1 MSEDNPIDSNLLKR
15 MMMGEFSSQSS
26 HDEHTKG
33 NKRQKNNVLDLHF
46 NKLYPSKSFLSPNE
60 KLNLQLE
67 AVDEFI
73 KSSKKNS
80 VRSVYI
86 IVGKGEG
93 VLKRKVSEYLDSLKI
108 QYSLISDPP
117 YFGNALKLRF

>member
-1 MSEDNPIDSNLLKR
+1 MNEDNQIDPNLLKR
-15 MMMGEFSSQSS
+15 MMMGEFSGQSS
-26 HDEHTKG
+26 QNEYKKS
-33 NKRQKNNVLDLHF
+33 NKSHKNCELDLHF
-46 NKLYPSKSFLSPNE
+46 NKLYPSKSFLSSNE

-80 VRSVYI
+80 IRFIYI

>member
-15 MMMGEFSSQSS
+15 MMMGEYSSQSS

-60 KLNLQLE
+60 KLNLQLVLE
-67 AVDEFI
+67 NPSIIYI
-73 KSSKKNS
+73 KWTPYILNCTTILSIVVIKNA
-80 VRSVYI
+80 I
-86 IVGKGEG
+86 
-93 VLKRKVSEYLDSLKI
+93 
-108 QYSLISDPP
+108 
-117 YFGNALKLRF
+117 